1 REPEEGTIGFLQRL
15 FVGLTLWF
23 TLPVTMFIF
32 ASKFLKKHEDFL
44 SYLIVALAFAS
55 IFIVF
60 WFWKKLRKKE
70 YSELL
75 TYTLLPIIVYLF
87 INLTAIFI
95 PKINEGDYKWA
106 NLDLRNEILIT
117 IPDKAEEY
125 EQGYWVDLEGANL
138 NGAGTS

>member
-1 REPEEGTIGFLQRL
+1 
-15 FVGLTLWF
+15 
-23 TLPVTMFIF
+23 
-32 ASKFLKKHEDFL
+32 
-44 SYLIVALAFAS
+44 
-55 IFIVF
+55 VF